1 MQQTGICAIWHFVP
15 VIHGAETA
23 IDAIWK
29 ALEGLGEDIGDDCMQ
44 CIRKYIQY

>member
-1 MQQTGICAIWHFVP
+1 MQQTGICAIWHFVL

-29 ALEGLGEDIGDDCMQ
+29 ALEDPREDIGDDCMQ

>member
-1 MQQTGICAIWHFVP
+1 MQQTGICAIWHFVS

-29 ALEGLGEDIGDDCMQ
+29 ALEGLGEDIGDDYMQ